1 MEWVSNLAASLGIEL
16 LPEVHSHYTIQNKLA
31 GHGYWIYDFIL
42 PYTIL
47 DTFINKS
54 GSKLCEY
61 LRVRPHKQFTMLD
74 CHDGVP
80 VKPDMDDL
88 VSTKDARKL
97 VDVCL
102 KRGANLSLIFS
113 EKHKDKDGFDV
124 HQIRGSY
131 YSLLN
136 CDDDVYLAARAIQ
149 FFAPGIPQVY
159 YVGLLAGENDVENV
173 KLTGEGREINRHN
186 YSLAEIDLELQ
197 KPVVQRLLALIRFRN
212 DYPAFNGEFTVG
224 ETHDSQIELSW
235 KTAEKSCTLNIDLN
249 TSKSS
254 ITFLDMEGN
263 TQNYFI

>member
-1 MEWVSNLAASLGIEL
+1 
-16 LPEVHSHYTIQNKLA
+16 
-31 GHGYWIYDFIL
+31 
-42 PYTIL
+42 
-47 DTFINKS
+47 
-54 GSKLCEY
+54 
-61 LRVRPHKQFTMLD
+61 
-74 CHDGVP
+74 
-80 VKPDMDDL
+80 MDDL
-88 VSTKDARKL
+88 ISTDEARKL

-102 KRGANLSLIFS
+102 ERGANLSLIFS

-136 CDDDVYLAARAIQ
+136 CDDDAYLAARAIQ

-159 YVGLLAGENDVENV
+159 YVGLLAGKNDVENV

-197 KPVVQRLLALIRFRN
+197 KPVVQRLLMLIRFRN
-212 DYPAFNGEFTVG
+212 EYPAFNGKFTVG

-235 KTAEKSCTLNIDLN
+235 KTDEKSCTLNIDLN

-254 ITFLDMEGN
+254 ITYLDMEGN